1 MALSKSV
8 NYFVNTIYYDPI
20 AIGALNTNDSEAIQS
35 TLPHRAAKI
44 CLQSPK
50 SAEGQKERSAEH
62 DVAGITAR
70 IDTTFENILLFLSL
84 LLHCLVVDVAALQ
97 FVGPSKLVSS
107 LTSNS
112 F

>member
-1 MALSKSV
+1 MALSRSV

-50 SAEGQKERSAEH
+50 SAEGAFRWTWCCWNYGQNRHHLREFWDHFKQA
-62 DVAGITAR
+62 V
-70 IDTTFENILLFLSL
+70 
-84 LLHCLVVDVAALQ
+84 CM
-97 FVGPSKLVSS
+97 
-107 LTSNS
+107 
-112 F
+112 

>member
-50 SAEGQKERSAEH
+50 SAKRLQRKLTSWAQR
-62 DVAGITAR
+62 
-70 IDTTFENILLFLSL
+70 DT
-84 LLHCLVVDVAALQ
+84 ALQ
-97 FVGPSKLVSS
+97 KNIT
-107 LTSNS
+107 LTD
-112 F
+112 

>member
-35 TLPHRAAKI
+35 TLPHSAAKI
-44 CLQSPK
+44 CLQSL
-50 SAEGQKERSAEH
+50 KERSAEH

-70 IDTTFENILLFLSL
+70 IDTTFENSGTISNRRFACRVSMMS
-84 LLHCLVVDVAALQ
+84 AAV
-97 FVGPSKLVSS
+97 FNDFGSR
-107 LTSNS
+107 
-112 F
+112 

>member
-50 SAEGQKERSAEH
+50 SAEGAFR
-62 DVAGITAR
+62 
-70 IDTTFENILLFLSL
+70 
-84 LLHCLVVDVAALQ
+84 
-97 FVGPSKLVSS
+97 
-107 LTSNS
+107 
-112 F
+112 